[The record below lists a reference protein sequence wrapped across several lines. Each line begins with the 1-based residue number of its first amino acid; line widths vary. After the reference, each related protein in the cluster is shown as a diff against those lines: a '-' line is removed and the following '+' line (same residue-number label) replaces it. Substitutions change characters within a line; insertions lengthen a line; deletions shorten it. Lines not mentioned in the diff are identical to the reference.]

1 MDPTVPAGAAR
12 LLDFVRLIEVSTEER
27 PGYEVIYGF
36 NQDKLP
42 KPLTSMT
49 IDEVQAAQASW
60 TSRFGSSAAGGYQFM
75 RATLGDLKRELG
87 LRGGQILDANLQD
100 RLGYHLLKR
109 RGYEEFIAGSIDR
122 TEFGKRLAM
131 EWASFPVLAAVRGAH
146 QQLARGQSYYAG
158 DRLNKALVSPER
170 FEVVIDEALV
180 LARAVPAHPVPL
192 PRPEPTVIVQP
203 LPAPIGHNGGPVLEP
218 GYEHVSK
225 PSPVEQSSKAVGAG
239 KWAAIAGA
247 LWTAVVAA
255 DVLPPA
261 FATPEFVAAVTAIIT
276 AAAGAIGSY
285 RAPKNAEPA

>member
-12 LLDFVRLIEVSTEER
+12 LLDFVRQIEVGTEER
-27 PGYEVIYGF
+27 HGYDVIYGF

-42 KPLTSMT
+42 KPVTQMSV
-49 IDEVQAAQASW
+49 DEVQAAQASW
-60 TSRFGSSAAGGYQFM
+60 TSRFGSSATGAYQFM
-75 RATLGDLKRELG
+75 RATLGDLKRELRLG
-87 LRGGQILDANLQD
+87 GGQIMDSNLQD

-109 RGYEEFIAGSIDR
+109 RGYEQFIAGSIDR
-122 TEFGKRLAM
+122 TEFGKRLAQ

-170 FEVVIDEALV
+170 LEAVIDEALI
-180 LARAVPAHPVPL
+180 LARAPVTAPMPL
-192 PRPEPTVIVQP
+192 PRPEPVPTYPPV
-203 LPAPIGHNGGPVLEP
+203 GHNGGPALEP
-218 GYEHVSK
+218 GYEHTPR
-225 PSPVEQSSKAVGAG
+225 PSPVEQSSKAIGAG

-255 DVLPPA
+255 DVLPAA

-285 RAPKNAEPA
+285 RAPKNAEPV